1 MGSKVISK
9 QCRFKIAQCFNC
21 GKEGHTRDACR
32 SNITK
37 KSSKSHSQ
45 KQIVEE
51 SDTSEDEISG
61 LNELQ
66 DKSKR
71 PEKALIDV
79 VINKL
84 PVQMEIDTGA
94 AVTVLSQKKCRVK
107 PEPTQKKLRS
117 ATGQLMELAGQ
128 ATVKATVNGVTKDL
142 RLFIAKGDCP
152 PLFGRDW
159 IQAFYGQDWAK
170 RLTKQVNQVKEVSIE
185 ALLDKYKDT
194 VFIFGL
200 GEVKELTAQLK
211 VKPETQAK
219 FYKPRSV
226 PYAVKP
232 KLDEALDRMVAEGN
246 LEKVDYSEW
255 ATPIACLL

>member
-1 MGSKVISK
+1 
-9 QCRFKIAQCFNC
+9 
-21 GKEGHTRDACR
+21 
-32 SNITK
+32 
-37 KSSKSHSQ
+37 
-45 KQIVEE
+45 
-51 SDTSEDEISG
+51 
-61 LNELQ
+61 
-66 DKSKR
+66 
-71 PEKALIDV
+71 
-79 VINKL
+79 
-84 PVQMEIDTGA
+84 
-94 AVTVLSQKKCRVK
+94 
-107 PEPTQKKLRS
+107 
-117 ATGQLMELAGQ
+117 MELAGQ

-142 RLFIAKGDCP
+142 RLCIAKGDCP

-194 VFIFGL
+194 VFMSGL

-219 FYKPRSV
+219 FCKPRSV

-255 ATPIACLL
+255 ATPIVPVIKPDGSVRVCGDYKVTLNPHLEVKQHPLPSVSKP